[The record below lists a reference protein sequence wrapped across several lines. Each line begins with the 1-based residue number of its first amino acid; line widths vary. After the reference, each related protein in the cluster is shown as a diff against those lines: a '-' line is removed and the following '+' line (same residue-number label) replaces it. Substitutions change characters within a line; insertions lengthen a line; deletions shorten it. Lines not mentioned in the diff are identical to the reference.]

1 MVGMKSRDK
10 ARRGTSVPPLAGP
23 PEHNP
28 ADADAAEETD
38 TIKHWWATIGSNT
51 ADAAS
56 ERMFTRFARR
66 RPDPTDDGEVEK
78 APAYEV
84 HFRDLVN
91 RLTSEIFEKM
101 FGVRLGDVRSLL
113 PASDKDFAEDYIQS
127 AFSEL
132 WVNDPVVKKGIG
144 IGGLLTYRALARFR

>member
-1 MVGMKSRDK
+1 MGDDREQHGG
-10 ARRGTSVPPLAGP
+10 RRLGTDVHALRT
-23 PEHNP
+23 
-28 ADADAAEETD
+28 AA
-38 TIKHWWATIGSNT
+38 A
-51 ADAAS
+51 
-56 ERMFTRFARR
+56 
-66 RPDPTDDGEVEK
+66 DPTDDGEVEK

-101 FGVRLGDVRSLL
+101 FGVCLGDVRRLL
-113 PASDKDFAEDYIQS
+113 PESDKDFAEDYIQS

-144 IGGLLTYRALARFR
+144 IGGLLRYRALARFR